1 MVGSLGL
8 SVPPQQLNHADGA
21 VAVRAVMSAW
31 LPLARSL
38 LGAVAAHLPSSRA
51 AQAARLPSLC
61 PSLAAQPRTGRVRA
75 AIEACDASESAPLVL
90 YVAKMVYAVGVPGAH
105 EADEFVGFARLFS
118 GTLRPGSG
126 GTVRLVAAAAGG
138 GEGGEGGGEG
148 GGGVVLP
155 IDSLRLYLL
164 MGRELVSA
172 PQASAGSIIGVGGLA
187 GAVRKR
193 GTVDGGGADPHF
205 PTSPQIS
212 SLTALDAGVHIC
224 REETRGTP
232 SPHIASLLP
241 YSRCSRTRTGFG

>member
-1 MVGSLGL
+1 MCEGNDWLWLVLWLVAVHLVGLFYARRRRLDLLAHLHHL
-8 SVPPQQLNHADGA
+8 SQAATSSAAIVSDAEACKQLLSNIFPPQVLRQIEEQEQ
-21 VAVRAVMSAW
+21 R
-31 LPLARSL
+31 L
-38 LGAVAAHLPSSRA
+38 L
-51 AQAARLPSLC
+51 QY
-61 PSLAAQPRTGRVRA
+61 
-75 AIEACDASESAPLVL
+75 D
-90 YVAKMVYAVGVPGAH
+90 
-105 EADEFVGFARLFS
+105 
-118 GTLRPGSG
+118 
-126 GTVRLVAAAAGG
+126 

-212 SLTALDAGVHIC
+212 SLTALDAGVHLLQ
-224 REETRGTP
+224 RRDTRHP
-232 SPHIASLLP
+232 EPAHRLSSAVLSLQPHSRGVRALVLDSGDVGVGYWTRYLRGRALRRGSDFSSLHSDSQVRHSLQRAGLP
-241 YSRCSRTRTGFG
+241 AV